1 MKIKTL
7 LSLLIMLGSLFV
19 MSAVITGAQ
28 DIPPRLW
35 LTPEAV
41 EAQPGEEFM
50 VTINI
55 AEAVG
60 VYGASFKLAYDP
72 QSLEV
77 IITDNKVIAPGD
89 LFEGQP
95 SFTLKNSVNLQEGI
109 IEYSLTLTRPAE
121 PVTGAGVLGTLTFR
135 ALTQASVSLTPLE
148 ARLLTPEFTEVDGQ
162 MVAQRINEVNATM
175 QGATLSIS
183 PNAEPAPQTVPVSV
197 PAAVSAV
204 DRVEEQMIVLSKAD
218 VLILAAA
225 SVFFIA
231 GLVLFSM
238 TIGMYSRMNT
248 RPPSRRTGQY
258 V

>member
-1 MKIKTL
+1 MKTKTL

-19 MSAVITGAQ
+19 MSAVMTGAQ

-41 EAQPGEEFM
+41 EAQPGQEFT

-72 QSLEV
+72 QVLDV
-77 IITDNKVIAPGD
+77 VITDNKVIAPGD

-95 SFTLKNSVNLQEGI
+95 SFTLKNSANVQEGI

-148 ARLLTPEFTEVDGQ
+148 GRLLSPEFTEVDGQ
-162 MVAQRINEVNATM
+162 MVAQRINEVDASM

-183 PNAEPAPQTVPVSV
+183 PNAVADPQIAAISAPAVVPLTSGGQ
-197 PAAVSAV
+197 
-204 DRVEEQMIVLSKAD
+204 EQVIVLSKGD
-218 VLILAAA
+218 VLVLAAA
-225 SVFFIA
+225 SVFFLA
-231 GLVLFSM
+231 GLVLFAM
-238 TIGMYSRMNT
+238 TVGMYSRMST
-248 RPPSRRTGQY
+248 RPASRRSGQY